1 MDLDLIPED
10 YRLNTEAFERVF
22 YRKQEYSN
30 LRKIA
35 IQGDLGSIGN
45 RWLSWKIFLGILP
58 E

>member
-1 MDLDLIPED
+1 MELIPED
-10 YRLNTEAFERVF
+10 YRLNPEAFESVF